1 MSFQALDEEID
12 KKQFNL
18 RYHCSSDKYE
28 RYIKESNGSI
38 NIISTYD
45 TWEACQFS
53 SVNIFRKVEK
63 DWKMA
68 YLARNENSN
77 FAEITWKFDFGS
89 SNLVIKEY
97 SIRFDKQ
104 TYENGNVQLE
114 IVPDNKS
121 LNVKG
126 SSAFTIKANLSGGKG
141 DCAWQHSQLFRQPLS
156 SKDFPK
162 GNFFFTF

>member
-1 MSFQALDEEID
+1 MFFHFQQNSMSFQALDEEID

-68 YLARNENSN
+68 YLARN
-77 FAEITWKFDFGS
+77 
-89 SNLVIKEY
+89 
-97 SIRFDKQ
+97 
-104 TYENGNVQLE
+104 
-114 IVPDNKS
+114 
-121 LNVKG
+121 
-126 SSAFTIKANLSGGKG
+126 GKKHIFSMKY
-141 DCAWQHSQLFRQPLS
+141 Q
-156 SKDFPK
+156 
-162 GNFFFTF
+162 